1 MRAFLGV
8 KLGVKLRRSPG
19 PAGSEATVPTQIRS
33 TQTSIPA
40 VGRALNLPIRP
51 CHGTGRPSLMR
62 HPIHLT
68 IMALVGSLA
77 ASAGQAQAQAKLDAQ
92 YSVYLT
98 GIPIGKGAIV
108 LELSESGY
116 AAAGSARF
124 TGLLRMV
131 SRGEGTSTVRG
142 TLANGKVHS
151 SVYAMNSKS
160 TERTEKVEIQ
170 IANGYAKDFLVE
182 PPPDRNDATYRVPIT
197 DLHRRNVVDPLSAG
211 LIFVP
216 GTGDLVSPASC
227 ARTLPIFDAR
237 VRYDVVL
244 SYLRTEKAP
253 QKIEGYS
260 GPVIVCQARYVPISG
275 HRNDRPQVQQMAD
288 NKELFVWLAPI
299 AGTRMMVPVRVSIS
313 TMIGTLVVEATH
325 FRVENRLQPATR

>member
-1 MRAFLGV
+1 MRYAIPLTV
-8 KLGVKLRRSPG
+8 LAL
-19 PAGSEATVPTQIRS
+19 AGSFAV
-33 TQTSIPA
+33 QT
-40 VGRALNLPIRP
+40 G
-51 CHGTGRPSLMR
+51 H
-62 HPIHLT
+62 
-68 IMALVGSLA
+68 A
-77 ASAGQAQAQAKLDAQ
+77 AAQAKLDAQ
-92 YSVYLT
+92 YSLYLT
-98 GIPIGKGAIV
+98 GIPIGRGAIV

-142 TLANGKVHS
+142 TLANGKVQS
-151 SVYAMNSKS
+151 SIYAMNSKS
-160 TERTEKVEIQ
+160 TDRTEKIEIN
-170 IANGYAKDFLVE
+170 IANGYAKDFVVE
-182 PPPDRNDATYRVPIT
+182 PPPERADVNRVPIT
-197 DLHRRNVVDPLSAG
+197 DAHRRNVVDPLSAA

-227 ARTLPIFDAR
+227 NRTLPIFDAR

-260 GPVIVCQARYVPISG
+260 GPVLVCQARYVPISG
-275 HRNDRPQVQQMAD
+275 HRSDRPQVKQMAE

-299 AGTRMMVPVRVSIS
+299 AGTRFMAPVRVSIS

-325 FRVENRLQPATR
+325 FRANPPR